1 MSGKSQTIGDFIVS
15 RLSQI
20 LATNENSKS
29 WISPIVWD
37 GRGQIWRI
45 RSVSMFPTHP
55 RFLWSWS
62 AIILNKWKL
71 KFVPSGTLAMDF
83 AHYQLSKLLGFSLPI
98 THLFTN
104 FNFWC
109 TFHFPP
115 NSTSNESRTDFWQL
129 SDTSANSETVGKIPD
144 HLGFS
149 GHMKTRLE
157 QWQWWHQREHQ
168 KSNSKTTTLHVKTP
182 FRKMP
187 NFTFYGGRKQATMS
201 FSFSF

>member
-1 MSGKSQTIGDFIVS
+1 
-15 RLSQI
+15 
-20 LATNENSKS
+20 
-29 WISPIVWD
+29 
-37 GRGQIWRI
+37 
-45 RSVSMFPTHP
+45 MFPTHP

-115 NSTSNESRTDFWQL
+115 NSTSNESRTDFWQIIIRYICKLWDGWQKVKSLIIWDFQDIWKPGL
-129 SDTSANSETVGKIPD
+129 SNYNGDSNENIKKAIVKQQPCMWKHLFGKCPISHFMED
-144 HLGFS
+144 DVNKQRWVFLS
-149 GHMKTRLE
+149 LSKLE
-157 QWQWWHQREHQ
+157 CGPQRNQ
-168 KSNSKTTTLHVKTP
+168 CQGNP
-182 FRKMP
+182 P
-187 NFTFYGGRKQATMS
+187 TFGS
-201 FSFSF
+201 FSKL